1 MRRPPKSKDGSNLAT
16 PEVNPNSSSKR
27 VGKEIVEIVTQA
39 RRYELITPL
48 FGGGVEASIP
58 DSVTVIR
65 GTGVRGQ
72 LRFWWRACRGG
83 QFGGDLTKMKKAE
96 DAIWGTAG
104 SEEDTKPSEVQV
116 FVAIDEQGSDDMPF
130 EVGMSKKGKKEVRSR
145 EGSIA
150 PPYAAFPLQPEK
162 ESAAVGMETK
172 PVRVG
177 VKFTLRIS
185 FPQKYK
191 SDVEAALW
199 AWETFGGV
207 GARTRR
213 GFGAICLL
221 DQAGKRQGPSVNDA
235 KQEIMRGL
243 EEHLVVGVWH
253 EDVPRLSRTMTCEI
267 VTAKTRNATE
277 AWHHLIAKLEGFRQ
291 RRDGKFGPSL
301 WPEPEAIRSLAKKP
315 SRAKEHSP
323 PLVKKFPRA
332 AFGLPII
339 FHFKDPGEL
348 ENATLKGATGDKE
361 KYRERLASPL
371 ILRPLACAGGAAV
384 GLAVILETRREPPGG
399 LVLTGDG
406 LTETVRADL
415 TESEAKSI
423 PPLKNERDVLR
434 AFIKELH

>member
-1 MRRPPKSKDGSNLAT
+1 MRRPPKSKDGSKLAT
-16 PEVNPNSSSKR
+16 PEVNSDSNRKR
-27 VGKEIVEIVTQA
+27 VGDEIVEMVTQT

-58 DSVTVIR
+58 DPVTLIR
-65 GTGVRGQ
+65 GTGVRGH

-83 QFGGDLTKMKKAE
+83 QFGGDLAGMKRAE

-104 SEEDTKPSEVQV
+104 SEEDTKPSEAQV
-116 FVAIDEQGSDDMPF
+116 FVTIDDHGIDDRPF
-130 EVGMSKKGKKEVRSR
+130 EVGTSKKGNKEVRAR

-150 PPYAAFPLQPEK
+150 PAYAAFPLQPEK
-162 ESAAVGMETK
+162 ESAAIGMETK

-185 FPQKYK
+185 FPEKYRL
-191 SDVEAALW
+191 DVEGALW

-221 DQAGKRQGPSVNDA
+221 DELGKRKGASVTDA
-235 KQEIMRGL
+235 KKEIERGL
-243 EEHLVVGVWH
+243 EDHVVPGVWH
-253 EDVPRLSRTMTCEI
+253 EDVPHLSRTMTCEV
-267 VTAKTRNATE
+267 VTIKTKNPIE

-291 RRDGKFGPSL
+291 RRDGMFGPSL
-301 WPEPEAIRSLAKKP
+301 WPEAEAIRSLANKP

-348 ENATLKGATGDKE
+348 ENATLKGASGDKE

-371 ILRPLACAGGAAV
+371 ILRPLACAGGVAV
-384 GLAVILETRREPPGG
+384 GLAIILETRREPPEG
-399 LVLTGDG
+399 LVLTGDRFA
-406 LTETVRADL
+406 ESVRADL
-415 TESEAKSI
+415 TENEAKSI